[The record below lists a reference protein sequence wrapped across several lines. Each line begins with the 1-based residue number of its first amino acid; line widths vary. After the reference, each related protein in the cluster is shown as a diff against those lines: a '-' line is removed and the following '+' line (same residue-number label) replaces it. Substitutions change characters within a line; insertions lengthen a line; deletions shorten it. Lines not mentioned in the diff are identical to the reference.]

1 METDDAR
8 AVLLRIGRNVRAERG
23 RAGLRQDELAHR
35 ASVGV
40 AHLSRIE
47 RGVVNS
53 SVTTYVALARALGV
67 GVTELLRDVE

>member
-1 METDDAR
+1 MDSDDKD

-23 RAGLRQDELAHR
+23 RVGLRQDELAFR
-35 ASVGV
+35 ASLGV

-67 GVTELLRDVE
+67 NITELFRDVE